1 NLKQMRLGEEKIF
14 YDEIEELWPSLR
26 SKSAILLNGEPEG
39 VTITTNT
46 ASGLHIVADCLYNKF
61 SAGKNIVMPDVEFV
75 TNSYCWQQVVRRY
88 GLELRTINNTSEEE
102 YYEQFN
108 TKIDSNTV
116 LVVLSHVQF
125 SNGFKS
131 DLERIAQ
138 IAHNHSALV
147 CVDAIQS
154 LGAVPF
160 DVKKY
165 DVDFVAA
172 ASYKFMLGPQGSGIL
187 YIKPELVEELESI
200 MVGWFSTPNYQT
212 LSHNSFVPWN
222 DARKFQQSMINPV
235 LNAFNE
241 SLHQIISWDVEK
253 TYSSIIKLQ
262 NRLID
267 GIQDHSDFHVESSL
281 EPNTRS
287 GIIKIGCTNNAKEI
301 VDYLGKEKI
310 TVSYRDGGI
319 RVSPHAYN
327 DFDDIDKLVD
337 VLTSWNFK

>member
-1 NLKQMRLGEEKIF
+1 
-14 YDEIEELWPSLR
+14 
-26 SKSAILLNGEPEG
+26 
-39 VTITTNT
+39 
-46 ASGLHIVADCLYNKF
+46 
-61 SAGKNIVMPDVEFV
+61 
-75 TNSYCWQQVVRRY
+75 
-88 GLELRTINNTSEEE
+88 
-102 YYEQFN
+102 
-108 TKIDSNTV
+108 
-116 LVVLSHVQF
+116 
-125 SNGFKS
+125 
-131 DLERIAQ
+131 
-138 IAHNHSALV
+138 
-147 CVDAIQS
+147 
-154 LGAVPF
+154 
-160 DVKKY
+160 
-165 DVDFVAA
+165 
-172 ASYKFMLGPQGSGIL
+172 
-187 YIKPELVEELESI
+187 
-200 MVGWFSTPNYQT
+200 VGWFSTPNYQN

-222 DARKFQQSMINPV
+222 DGRKFQQSMINPV

>member
-1 NLKQMRLGEEKIF
+1 
-14 YDEIEELWPSLR
+14 
-26 SKSAILLNGEPEG
+26 
-39 VTITTNT
+39 
-46 ASGLHIVADCLYNKF
+46 
-61 SAGKNIVMPDVEFV
+61 
-75 TNSYCWQQVVRRY
+75 
-88 GLELRTINNTSEEE
+88 
-102 YYEQFN
+102 
-108 TKIDSNTV
+108 
-116 LVVLSHVQF
+116 
-125 SNGFKS
+125 
-131 DLERIAQ
+131 
-138 IAHNHSALV
+138 
-147 CVDAIQS
+147 
-154 LGAVPF
+154 
-160 DVKKY
+160 
-165 DVDFVAA
+165 
-172 ASYKFMLGPQGSGIL
+172 
-187 YIKPELVEELESI
+187 
-200 MVGWFSTPNYQT
+200 
-212 LSHNSFVPWN
+212 
-222 DARKFQQSMINPV
+222 MINPV